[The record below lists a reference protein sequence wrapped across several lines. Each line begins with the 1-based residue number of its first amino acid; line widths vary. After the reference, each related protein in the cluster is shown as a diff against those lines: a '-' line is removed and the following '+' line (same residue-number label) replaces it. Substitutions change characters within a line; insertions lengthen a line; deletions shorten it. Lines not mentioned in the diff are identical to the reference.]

1 MQYNSGFMPIQPL
14 HDILLSNFA
23 GAYQNE
29 RQAFSRYDHVY
40 MEWCL
45 RSDAAGFSGH
55 GFKFSS
61 AVGRSLCEMSTA
73 ENTKYETAA
82 VVFSFIFVS
91 MPDHVSRQQKSG
103 MEETKEDVIWQTKP
117 QEK

>member
-1 MQYNSGFMPIQPL
+1 MPVQPL

-29 RQAFSRYDHVY
+29 QQAFSRFDHVY

-45 RSDAAGFSGH
+45 GPDAAGFSGY

-73 ENTKYETAA
+73 GNTTA
-82 VVFSFIFVS
+82 VVFSFLSSACRITFPGS
-91 MPDHVSRQQKSG
+91 
-103 MEETKEDVIWQTKP
+103 
-117 QEK
+117 EKVVWKKQRRT